1 MFNYK
6 TSQISYKVLEKH
18 QIIERID
25 NKSSDNIII
34 LGTFCPF
41 HGDRLPPSP
50 KRSILLIFITGGGAV
65 MTAWWEENAKEKQEK
80 FQDRILSWNNSVMDF
95 EEGRISARGTVEI
108 TADDWGVKIIF
119 TSESFDNPVRLSG
132 VWGILSVGETSISSA
147 YTNWYLS
154 LTNEISSE

>member
-1 MFNYK
+1 
-6 TSQISYKVLEKH
+6 
-18 QIIERID
+18 
-25 NKSSDNIII
+25 
-34 LGTFCPF
+34 
-41 HGDRLPPSP
+41 
-50 KRSILLIFITGGGAV
+50 
-65 MTAWWEENAKEKQEK
+65 MTAWWEEKAKEKQDK

-147 YTNWYLS
+147 YTNWYLTLVS
-154 LTNEISSE
+154 GGN